1 MTTPRWRRLAREE
14 ARLSGERA
22 TVAGVDEAGRGPLA
36 GPVVAAAVV
45 LDLSLDWD
53 GLDDSKQLTPEK
65 RELLYARVLQGAR
78 AFAWSVAGPRV
89 IDRVNIRMAT
99 HGAMARAV
107 ARLRLLP
114 ELVLVDGHETVAA
127 MPNPQRAVIGGDG
140 KCLSIAA
147 ASILAKVV
155 RDRIMTRLD
164 SVWPA
169 YGFAKHK
176 GYGTAEHMDALRTH
190 GPCKLHRF
198 SFAPVT
204 ELELPLG

>member
-1 MTTPRWRRLAREE
+1 VTTPRWHRLAREE
-14 ARLSGERA
+14 ARIAGERA

-65 RELLYARVLQGAR
+65 REALFARVLTGAR
-78 AFAWSVAGPRV
+78 AFAWAVAGQRE
-89 IDRVNIRMAT
+89 IDRVNIRRAT

-107 ARLRLLP
+107 ARIRPLP
-114 ELVLVDGHETVAA
+114 ELVLIDGHETVAA
-127 MPNPQRAVIGGDG
+127 IAHPQQAVIGGDG

-164 SVWPA
+164 RVWPA
-169 YGFAKHK
+169 YGFAQHK
-176 GYGTAEHMDALRTH
+176 GYGTAEHMQALRDH
-190 GPCKLHRF
+190 GPCPLHRW
-198 SFAPVT
+198 SFAPVS
-204 ELELPLG
+204 ELELPLV